1 MSPRDMARA
10 IGLGRIGIGVTLLA
24 LPGTAARM
32 WIGRDGAQ
40 PAAKVLVRAVGV
52 RDLGLGLGV
61 VRALDREDAPA
72 RGWVEA
78 GMVADLVD
86 LGATLVGRDVP
97 ALSRLG
103 ILVLAGSA
111 AAAGAW
117 LAPSVDEGD
126 SSDQ

>member
-24 LPGTAARM
+24 LPGIAARM

-117 LAPSVDEGD
+117 LAPAVDEGD